1 VPFTSFSEYDTI
13 DGKKVPVW
21 FAADA
26 SRPLMAFAGIWT
38 HWTSVRKAR
47 EGEITADMFGF
58 LTTEPNAE
66 VGKVHP
72 KAMPVI
78 LTASHEFD
86 AWLSA
91 DWPEASK
98 LQRPLPDGAL
108 QIVAS
113 GDKEDVAV

>member
-21 FAADA
+21 FAADV

-38 HWTSVRKAR
+38 NWTSVRKAK
-47 EGEITADMFGF
+47 EGEVTVDVFGF
-58 LTTEPNAE
+58 LTAEPNAE
-66 VGKVHP
+66 VAKVHP

-78 LTASHEFD
+78 LTTSDEFD

-91 DWPEASK
+91 DRMHASK
-98 LQRPLPDGAL
+98 LQRPLRDGAL

-113 GDKEDVAV
+113 GEKEDLA